1 VNAWSGLSAS
11 HAVWLALA
19 VVALELLLRLWRWG
33 FGPRRSGQAT
43 AVWHAGAGLALLLA
57 LLEATSDARTPAILL
72 WLALG
77 GALHAAAC
85 LPGLRQVDTR

>member
-1 VNAWSGLSAS
+1 VNAWHGLSAA

-19 VVALELLLRLWRWG
+19 VVAIELLLRLWLWG
-33 FGPRRSGQAT
+33 FGPRRTGRAT

-57 LLEATSDARTPAILL
+57 LLEATTDARTLAILM